1 MCSGLRTNVRNMFC
15 SSVSILSQYGGHYG
29 PMSIFLGAI
38 LANVEFF
45 RRNIEKSSRDY
56 QNILLGVL
64 MHVIDSEILPEH
76 IEFFLGSVFSWPI
89 FISRAPDIPIQGE
102 RLKSGSG

>member
-1 MCSGLRTNVRNMFC
+1 MCSGLRTNVLHMFC

-38 LANVEFF
+38 LANVDFF

-56 QNILLGVL
+56 QNILAGVL
-64 MHVIDSEILPEH
+64 MH
-76 IEFFLGSVFSWPI
+76 
-89 FISRAPDIPIQGE
+89 
-102 RLKSGSG
+102 